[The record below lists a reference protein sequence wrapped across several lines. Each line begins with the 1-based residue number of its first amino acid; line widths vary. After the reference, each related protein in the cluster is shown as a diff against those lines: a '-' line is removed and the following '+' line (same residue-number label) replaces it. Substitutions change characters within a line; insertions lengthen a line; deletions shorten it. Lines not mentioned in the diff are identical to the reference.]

1 MTDNVKAPESVSVA
15 APAANLVDVNRRRA
29 AERAQKA
36 DKTRRLL
43 QGAGILIPF
52 VLVLGYGLFFIPNFA
67 SGSNIINM
75 LINASI
81 LAIVALGQT
90 VVIAVFGLDLS
101 VGAMQALVV
110 CVTALL
116 VNATN
121 PVVGAFGGIVLGVVL
136 GIVNG
141 LVVVKLKVT
150 DFIAT
155 LSTMNVFRGAA
166 LLITAGAPIEILSKG
181 FKSVATVSFLGIPLT
196 FVLALVI
203 GVATWFV
210 MEHLPIG
217 KHVVA
222 VGDNALSARDSGISV
237 VGILLKAYAFCGL
250 TAGIAGVLLA
260 SQLGTVNATVSTGL
274 ELQTIAVVV
283 IGGTSMFGGHPRIV
297 GTLLGSLLLTMIYA
311 ALNILNIP
319 SFYQYI
325 ALGVLLVFALSVDS
339 AQRATVARLFKGR

>member
-1 MTDNVKAPESVSVA
+1 MSESRQTSSTA
-15 APAANLVDVNRRRA
+15 SLVDENRKRA
-29 AERAQKA
+29 IERAQQA
-36 DKTRRLL
+36 DRTRRLL

-52 VLVLGYGLFFIPNFA
+52 SLVLIYGMLCIPNFA
-67 SGSNIINM
+67 SGSNVTNM

-81 LAIVALGQT
+81 LAITAMGQT

-116 VNATN
+116 VNGTN
-121 PVVGAFGGIVLGVVL
+121 PLIGAVGGIVLGTML
-136 GIVNG
+136 GILNG

-155 LSTMNVFRGAA
+155 LATMNIFRGMA
-166 LLITAGAPIEILSKG
+166 LLITAGAPIEILSPH
-181 FKSVATVSFLGIPLT
+181 FKSIATRSFAGIPLT
-196 FVLALVI
+196 FVLALII
-203 GVATWFV
+203 GAITWFV
-210 MEHLPIG
+210 MERMPVG

-222 VGDNALSARDSGISV
+222 VGDNALSARDSGINV
-237 VGILLKAYAFCGL
+237 IGILLKGYAFCGM

-260 SQLGTVNATVSTGL
+260 SQLGTINATVSTGL

-297 GTLLGSLLLTMIYA
+297 GTLLGSVLLLSLIH
-311 ALNILNIP
+311 I
-319 SFYQYI
+319 
-325 ALGVLLVFALSVDS
+325 
-339 AQRATVARLFKGR
+339 

>member
-1 MTDNVKAPESVSVA
+1 MSHESKAASSVS
-15 APAANLVDVNRRRA
+15 LVEENRLRS
-29 AERAQKA
+29 AERARKA
-36 DKTRRLL
+36 DKARRILR
-43 QGAGILIPF
+43 GAGILIPF
-52 VLVLGYGLFFIPNFA
+52 VIVLAYGLFFVPNFA
-67 SGSNIINM
+67 SRSNITNM

-90 VVIAVFGLDLS
+90 IVIAVFGMDLS

-110 CVTALL
+110 CITALL

-121 PVVGAFGGIVLGVVL
+121 PVVGIIFGIFVGGLLGLFNGFVV
-136 GIVNG
+136 IQ
-141 LVVVKLKVT
+141 LKVT

-155 LSTMNVFRGAA
+155 LSTMNIFRGVA
-166 LLITAGAPIEILSKG
+166 LLVTAGAPVEIISSQ
-181 FKSVATVSFLGIPLT
+181 FKAIATKSFLGIPLT
-196 FVLALVI
+196 FVLALCVGAI
-203 GVATWFV
+203 AWIL
-210 MEHLPIG
+210 MEKFPIG

-237 VGILLKAYAFCGL
+237 RRILLQAYTFSGI
-250 TAGIAGVLLA
+250 TAGVAGVLLA

-297 GTLLGSLLLTMIYA
+297 GTFLGSILLTMIYSG
-311 ALNILNIP
+311 LNILNIP

-325 ALGVLLVFALSVDS
+325 ALGVLLVFALTVDS